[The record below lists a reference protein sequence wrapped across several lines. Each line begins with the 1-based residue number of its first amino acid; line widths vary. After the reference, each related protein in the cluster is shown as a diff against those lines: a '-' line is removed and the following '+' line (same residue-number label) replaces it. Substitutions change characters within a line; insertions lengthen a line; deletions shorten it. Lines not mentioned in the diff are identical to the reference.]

1 MAEVAENYIR
11 HNGENL
17 WDFEIV
23 SQWTYE
29 NVNRIHPLK
38 QRDVG
43 RLIEAVKKDMHIQAV
58 IVFGSAVRFDC
69 HSGSDLD
76 VMIIRDDRKFAIDS
90 PLDGIESEMDII
102 FSAHLGSRLEEE
114 IAKTGVIVYR
124 REENV

>member
-1 MAEVAENYIR
+1 MAGLAERYIR

-17 WDFEIV
+17 WDFEVV
-23 SQWTYE
+23 SQRFYE

-38 QRDVG
+38 QGDVG
-43 RLIEAVKKDMHIQAV
+43 RLIEAVEKDGHIQAV

-76 VMIIRDDRKFAIDS
+76 VLIVRDDKEFAISS
-90 PLDGIESEMDII
+90 PLDGVESEMDII

-114 IAKTGVIVYR
+114 IAKTGVMVYR
-124 REENV
+124 RDEDV